1 MPLYGTHEQLKMF
14 RLYHKLIEYK
24 KNITPSYYYN
34 KCSIKKI
41 TLKIEKYTK
50 YINLIMH
57 DILNYEMFLVHK
69 NDILYKYI
77 YDLNELNL
85 LIKSNNL
92 IYDLDEYIISFDEEF
107 SKYRQW
113 VYKYEIDLFINHFN
127 LKIKCL
133 KDAINLHNINVGI
146 QIALLRK

>member
-1 MPLYGTHEQLKMF
+1 MPLYGTHDQLKMF
-14 RLYHKLIEYK
+14 RLYHKLIEYD
-24 KNITPSYYYN
+24 KNITPLYYYN

-41 TLKIEKYTK
+41 TFKIEKYTE
-50 YINLIMH
+50 YINLMY
-57 DILNYEMFLVHK
+57 DILNYEMFLVDK
-69 NDILYKYI
+69 NDILFKYI
-77 YDLNELNL
+77 YNLDELNL

-92 IYDLDEYIISFDEEF
+92 IYDLDEYTISFDKEF

-113 VYKYEIDLFINHFN
+113 VYKYEIDSFINHYN

-133 KDAINLHNINVGI
+133 KENINLHNIEVGI

>member
-1 MPLYGTHEQLKMF
+1 MPLYGTHDQLKMF
-14 RLYHKLIEYK
+14 RLYHKLIEYN

-41 TLKIEKYTK
+41 TLKIEKYTE
-50 YINLIMH
+50 YINLMY

-69 NDILYKYI
+69 KDILFKYI

-92 IYDLDEYIISFDEEF
+92 IYDLDEYTISFDEKF

-113 VYKYEIDLFINHFN
+113 VYKYEIDSFINHYN

-133 KDAINLHNINVGI
+133 KEAINLHNIEVGI

>member
-1 MPLYGTHEQLKMF
+1 MPLYGTHEQLKIF

-34 KCSIKKI
+34 KYSIKKI
-41 TLKIEKYTK
+41 TLKIEKYTE
-50 YINLIMH
+50 YINLMY

-69 NDILYKYI
+69 NYILYKHI
-77 YDLNELNL
+77 YDLDELNL
-85 LIKSNNL
+85 LINSNNL
-92 IYDLDEYIISFDEEF
+92 IYDLDEYTISFDEEF

-113 VYKYEIDLFINHFN
+113 VYKYEIDSFINHYN

-133 KDAINLHNINVGI
+133 KNAINLHNINVGI
-146 QIALLRK
+146 QIALLR